1 MVLTKQKV
9 IPGKL
14 DMNSEELDIIVD
26 FKLLCERIIRMMDFN
41 GVFEVGAITKSDIS
55 KLLEQADTLYAR
67 VGVDY
72 SADKVIRR
80 FDDGQAT

>member
-1 MVLTKQKV
+1 MVLTKERV

-14 DMNSEELDIIVD
+14 DVNGEELDIIVD
-26 FKLLCERIIRMMDFN
+26 FKILCERIINVMN
-41 GVFEVGAITKSDIS
+41 LHGVIRVGDINKSDIS
-55 KLLEQADTLYAR
+55 DLLSQVETLYAR

-80 FDDGQAT
+80 VNDGTET

>member
-1 MVLTKQKV
+1 MVLTREKV

-26 FKLLCERIIRMMDFN
+26 FKILCERIINMMNFH
-41 GVFEVGAITKSDIS
+41 GVLKVGDISKSDIS
-55 KLLEQADTLYAR
+55 ELMEQVDTLYTR

-80 FDDGQAT
+80 ADDGQAT

>member
-1 MVLTKQKV
+1 MILTKEKV

-26 FKLLCERIIRMMDFN
+26 FKILCERIINVMDLH
-41 GVFEVGAITKSDIS
+41 GVIGVGDINKSDIS
-55 KLLEQADTLYAR
+55 DLLSQVETLYAR

-72 SADKVIRR
+72 STDKVVRR
-80 FDDGQAT
+80 IDNE

>member
-26 FKLLCERIIRMMDFN
+26 FKILCKRIIWMMDFN
-41 GVFEVGAITKSDIS
+41 GVYEVGAITKSDIS

-72 SADKVIRR
+72 SADEVIRR
-80 FDDGQAT
+80 ADNEQAT